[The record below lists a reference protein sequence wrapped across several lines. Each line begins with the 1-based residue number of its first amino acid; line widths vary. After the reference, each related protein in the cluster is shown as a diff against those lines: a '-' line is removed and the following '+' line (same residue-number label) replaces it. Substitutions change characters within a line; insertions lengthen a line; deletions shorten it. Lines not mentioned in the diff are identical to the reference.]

1 MLTFWETKR
10 GVMFADTI
18 IKWLPKLA
26 RKKKQTTEEI
36 KRNELKERIDD
47 MIADG
52 WIVEHVLPMQEG
64 AVVVEPTYL
73 VVFGKQEGGDG
84 S

>member
-10 GVMFADTI
+10 GLMLADTI

-26 RKKKQTTEEI
+26 RKKKQISEEI
-36 KRNELKERIDD
+36 KREEQKHRIDER
-47 MIADG
+47 IADG

-64 AVVVEPTYL
+64 PVVAEPTYL
-73 VVFGKQEGGDG
+73 VIFGKQ
-84 S
+84 

>member
-10 GVMFADTI
+10 GVMLADTI

-26 RKKKQTTEEI
+26 RKKKQITEEM
-36 KRNELKERIDD
+36 KREELKERIDD
-47 MIADG
+47 RIADG

-64 AVVVEPTYL
+64 AVVAEPTYL
-73 VVFGKQEGGDG
+73 VVFGKQ
-84 S
+84 

>member
-10 GVMFADTI
+10 GVMLADTI

-26 RKKKQTTEEI
+26 RKKQQTTEEI
-36 KRNELKERIDD
+36 KRDELKVRIDER
-47 MIADG
+47 IADG

-64 AVVVEPTYL
+64 PVVAEPTYL
-73 VVFGKQEGGDG
+73 VIFGKQ
-84 S
+84 